1 MLFCVLSHHEQANE
15 KNSVR
20 FLYQLNE
27 KLSGFT
33 SDQLSVSLF
42 IKDWS
47 KVSWCL
53 NSLLNWSPSAAAA
66 RQEHTAPGFISGESE
81 LVAFCSWF

>member
-42 IKDWS
+42 IKGWS
-47 KVSWCL
+47 KGS
-53 NSLLNWSPSAAAA
+53 
-66 RQEHTAPGFISGESE
+66 
-81 LVAFCSWF
+81 